1 MEAFYLALFA
11 GIAGSVAV
19 LELAKAPEAHA
30 GSPDFTWLRRN
41 FVTVYALMMGAAPR
55 FRLGTQALG
64 SKQCVLSHCQTEILV
79 LRMPVTCNPSCIW
92 VAWTGV

>member
-55 FRLGTQALG
+55 FRIWGPKHLAASSACCHTVRRK
-64 SKQCVLSHCQTEILV
+64 SWCCVCQ
-79 LRMPVTCNPSCIW
+79 
-92 VAWTGV
+92 